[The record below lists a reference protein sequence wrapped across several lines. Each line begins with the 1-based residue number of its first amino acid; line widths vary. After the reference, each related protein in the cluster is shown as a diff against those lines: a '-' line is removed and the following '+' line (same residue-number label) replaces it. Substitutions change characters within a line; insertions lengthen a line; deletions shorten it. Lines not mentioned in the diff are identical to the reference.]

1 MCGEMAQ
8 VAPRPGVGRVAAAF
22 SVVSL
27 VHRAFADPQ
36 LASPGGS
43 YHCAWLLYLNL
54 AGLLPLG
61 SPLARRVAAPDPA
74 ALRDLATLAGAPP
87 LFRLA
92 VCFSAVLAG
101 PITPT
106 VLPRAER
113 PILARLRQGLWPGRR
128 SRLARQWQ
136 LAAVVSLLFGADPAT
151 STLRELGEQV
161 CGGRRWQLVVGPE
174 LRYVLQVQD
183 SLAEAEERSVLCT
196 LQDVASTEHDER
208 PALRAQVLQL
218 LAAAGER
225 RPLLQLKGLSPA
237 GPLGTFSSAAHTL
250 CAWAARELLPHD
262 YLLPYQVP
270 PGRSVKEVLQVLAL
284 EPALKPDRRPGHVPT
299 LFLTRGLPGLLYCSQ
314 VPEVTTGGQLGVV
327 LSEGPLRYAWLL
339 GAWPERPITA
349 GPRLLEQKFA
359 NSCFKAALQFLSA
372 LLWPLPLEL
381 AACRDQQCLACC
393 LVRCA
398 GLLQGQEFS
407 RPGPPDQDILRAFQV
422 SGQGRSA
429 GSPGMPEPL
438 ECVNDLLAKAAATA
452 EGSRGCDTRAWL
464 QQLQRVCSAR
474 ILEGPPVSE
483 CQAAKEATK
492 EAAKEAAPPPPS
504 LLTLQALLDTAR
516 PTRGIF
522 CLPGGGQGRPACAR
536 SPDWLLLEAQGVA
549 LDVEHTTP
557 SVFVRSAVRDEPVE
571 FWLEALCFCWGRSS
585 PARYVVVRRNAGGDG
600 LYTGWY
606 CLDDRV
612 LASGSLW
619 DTLRAATS
627 SGGTG
632 QYVPRVMFLLR
643 RRQHETH
650 LTIVGDAA
658 QYAHYARDH
667 LGWQYAVR
675 ALCERE
681 VLHFRALWPEERHL
695 SESSLVFCGGQR
707 RER

>member
-1 MCGEMAQ
+1 VCGEMAQ
-8 VAPRPGVGRVAAAF
+8 VAPRPGVCRGSRDTLAAAF

-43 YHCAWLLYLNL
+43 YHCAWLLYLDL

-61 SPLARRVAAPDPA
+61 SPPARRVAAPDPA
-74 ALRDLATLAGAPP
+74 ARWDLATLAGAPP

-92 VCFSAVLAG
+92 VCFLAVLHG
-101 PITPT
+101 PLTPT
-106 VLPRAER
+106 VLPHTER

-128 SRLARQWQ
+128 SGLARQWQ
-136 LAAVVSLLFGADPAT
+136 LAAVVSLLFGANPA
-151 STLRELGEQV
+151 SSALRELGNQV
-161 CGGRRWQLVVGPE
+161 RGGRRWQLAVGPE

-183 SLAEAEERSVLCT
+183 SIAEAEERSVLCT
-196 LQDVASTEHDER
+196 LQDVASTEHAER

-218 LAAAGER
+218 LGAAEER
-225 RPLLQLKGLSPA
+225 RPLLQLKGLGPA
-237 GPLGTFSSAAHTL
+237 GPLGSFSPAAHTL
-250 CAWAARELLPHD
+250 CAWAAKELLPHD

-270 PGRSVKEVLQVLAL
+270 SHRFVKDVLQALA
-284 EPALKPDRRPGHVPT
+284 PKAALKLNRGRGYVPD

-314 VPEVTTGGQLGVV
+314 VLEVTTRGQLGVV

-339 GAWPERPITA
+339 SAWPKRPVTA
-349 GPRLLEQKFA
+349 GPELLEQEFA

-372 LLWPLPLEL
+372 LLWPLPMEL
-381 AACRDQQCLACC
+381 APCQDQQCQDQQCLACC

-407 RPGPPDQDILRAFQV
+407 GAGPPSGDIQRAFQV
-422 SGQGRSA
+422 LGQGRSA
-429 GSPGMPEPL
+429 GSPGMPELP
-438 ECVNDLLAKAAATA
+438 ECVSDLLAKAVATE
-452 EGSRGCDTRAWL
+452 EGSPGCNTRAWL
-464 QQLQRVCSAR
+464 QSVCSGR
-474 ILEGPPVSE
+474 IIELPPVP
-483 CQAAKEATK
+483 ATS
-492 EAAKEAAPPPPS
+492 PLS
-504 LLTLQALLDTAR
+504 LLTLQDLLDTAR
-516 PTRGIF
+516 PTPGLF
-522 CLPGGGQGRPACAR
+522 FLPDEKGRPACAR
-536 SPDWLLLEAQGVA
+536 SSACLLLEAQGFA

-557 SVFVRSAVRDEPVE
+557 SVFVRSAVREEPVE

-585 PARYVVVRRNAGGDG
+585 PARYVVVRRNVGGDG
-600 LYTGWY
+600 LYTGWH

-619 DTLRAATS
+619 DALRVATS
-627 SGGTG
+627 SGSTD
-632 QYVPRVMFLLR
+632 QYAPRVMFLLR

-667 LGWQYAVR
+667 RGWQYAVR
-675 ALCERE
+675 ALCARE
-681 VLHFRALWPEERHL
+681 VLHFRTLWPPERPL
-695 SESSLVFCGGQR
+695 SESSLLFCGGQR
-707 RER
+707 GGPLAQLREL